1 MKAAHL
7 INQIDDPIINC
18 TVYLKTL
25 FEYLGKDIL
34 GKHVMTEALPVVRPK
49 QLAKDMR
56 EALQNL
62 TSRATIPI
70 LQVFPY

>member
-1 MKAAHL
+1 MKADHL

-34 GKHVMTEALPVVRPK
+34 GKHDMTQALPVGRPK
-49 QLAKDMR
+49 QLAKDM
-56 EALQNL
+56 
-62 TSRATIPI
+62 
-70 LQVFPY
+70 

>member
-34 GKHVMTEALPVVRPK
+34 GKHCYDRGVASSATKTIMPK
-49 QLAKDMR
+49 ICEKHCK
-56 EALQNL
+56 
-62 TSRATIPI
+62 I
-70 LQVFPY
+70 